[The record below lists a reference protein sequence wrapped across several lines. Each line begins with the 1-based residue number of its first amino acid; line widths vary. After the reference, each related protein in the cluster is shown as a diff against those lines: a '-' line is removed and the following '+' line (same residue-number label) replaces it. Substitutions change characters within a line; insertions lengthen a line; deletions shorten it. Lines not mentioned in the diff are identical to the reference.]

1 MTIPL
6 QITVS
11 DFKLTETLEET
22 IREKAE
28 KLGHFY
34 DRILKCRVRIEAP
47 HRHQHKGILYNI
59 RIDMAIPGSELV
71 VNKVSHE
78 DLNTAIHL
86 AFDRAI
92 RRLEDYLERRRVHS
106 KPQMEELIEKDV
118 NMTEDV

>member
-6 QITVS
+6 QINVS
-11 DFKLTETLEET
+11 DFKLTEVIEET

-28 KLGHFY
+28 KLGHLH

-59 RIDMAIPGSELV
+59 RIDMTVPGSELV

-78 DLNTAIHL
+78 DLNTAIHI

-92 RRLEDYLERRRVHS
+92 RRLEDYLERRRIHT
-106 KPQMEELIEKDV
+106 KTQMEDLLQK
-118 NMTEDV
+118 TSP

>member
-59 RIDMAIPGSELV
+59 RIDMAIPGNELV

-92 RRLEDYLERRRVHS
+92 RRLEEYLDKRRAHS
-106 KPQMEELIEKDV
+106 KPPMEEPVEETFEEIES
-118 NMTEDV
+118 

>member
-6 QITVS
+6 QITAS
-11 DFKLTETLEET
+11 DFKLSETIEET

-28 KLGHFY
+28 KLGHLH

-47 HRHQHKGILYNI
+47 HHHQHKGILYNI
-59 RIDMAIPGSELV
+59 RIDMTIPGGELV

-78 DLNTAIHL
+78 DLNTAIHI

-92 RRLEDYLERRRVHS
+92 RRLEDHLERRRIHT
-106 KPQMEELIEKDV
+106 KPQMEDLIEK
-118 NMTEDV
+118 TSP